1 MSQMVSYHK
10 KSRENACGQN
20 DQSYL
25 PYYNSL
31 LHSCRREAYH
41 SPYSPPVHLRLLE
54 HQYKK
59 RRVDTLVPI
68 SNPPPPPALLSDHL
82 SPDPRK
88 LPGLPSRQ
96 SSPSATQLLCPHSPF
111 SSSFLP
117 SASPPPNPRSS
128 TSPVRLI
135 ACAATT
141 NPPHRFRNP
150 NIAHMLAL
158 VLRCIVCYLRE
169 EEKGVGVSLLGLMP
183 WKQSGCPWGGTKV
196 WERAKKVKRLGERKE
211 ASCN

>member
-1 MSQMVSYHK
+1 MLSYHK

-68 SNPPPPPALLSDHL
+68 SNPPPRPSFPTTSPQIPGNCQGSLVGRAL
-82 SPDPRK
+82 
-88 LPGLPSRQ
+88 RQ
-96 SSPSATQLLCPHSPF
+96 PHNCCALTAPFPHRSCPVLL
-111 SSSFLP
+111 
-117 SASPPPNPRSS
+117 PPPNPRSS